1 MSVSKVTLN
10 RAHLSRIDEIASWCQ
25 ERFGKGSMRF
35 RANTWLGT
43 DDWFCYQ
50 DTPGE
55 QIEDEDQGVMVQV
68 QDLDDLD
75 WIFAFR
81 REEDAVIFSLH
92 WS

>member
-1 MSVSKVTLN
+1 MNKVILSSN
-10 RAHLSRIDEIASWCQ
+10 HASRIDEIVNWCA
-25 ERFGKGSMRF
+25 ERFGTGSMRY

-55 QIEDEDQGVMVQV
+55 QIDDEDGVLVQV
-68 QDLDDLD
+68 QDLDDID
-75 WIFAFR
+75 WVFAFR

>member
-1 MSVSKVTLN
+1 MNKVILS
-10 RAHLSRIDEIASWCQ
+10 AKHLDRIDEIVNWCA
-25 ERFGKGSMRF
+25 ERLGAGSMRY

-55 QIEDEDQGVMVQV
+55 QIDDEDGVLVQV
-68 QDLDDLD
+68 QDLDNID
-75 WIFAFR
+75 WVFAFR